1 MEIPFHIFV
10 TDTRTHPPL
19 QYTFP
24 PMPVKSSDTSSVQRD
39 ANSDDSDLEEEG
51 SPNRSQSYRTRN
63 SSEPDP
69 HSIHKLTS
77 QSILL
82 HTSPYVILDEAR
94 SPAYSPS
101 TKAVLPMKKNNDGK
115 QEYNRITQSR
125 LPNQTLH
132 IDLRTLNLHLA
143 IRAKEILAC
152 SESMWEWVL
161 EYQAKVQ
168 AQEKLGRPRPISLEA
183 SHPCIS
189 QTSIVSRNSSIST
202 ESTKSALL
210 EITRDD
216 FDYILSNFELYVFCD
231 LYFCLSHSTFIAEI
245 CKIRFR
251 LAMPSKNASL
261 GLFFRHHHLSI
272 ARLLMLLVK
281 SMNSGWRSSDNT
293 RLPTRSDTFMITTQ
307 VTLSL
312 ILTKFQTLPIQ
323 SVLGR
328 VRR

>member
-10 TDTRTHPPL
+10 TDTRTPPPL

-51 SPNRSQSYRTRN
+51 SPNRSQSHRAGN
-63 SSEPDP
+63 SSGPEPR
-69 HSIHKLTS
+69 SIHNVDGQLS
-77 QSILL
+77 MQSILL
-82 HTSPYVILDEAR
+82 RTSPYVTLDEAR

-101 TKAVLPMKKNNDGK
+101 AVSPIKKNNDGNL
-115 QEYNRITQSR
+115 EYNRRIKSR

-143 IRAKEILAC
+143 IRAKEVLAC

-168 AQEKLGRPRPISLEA
+168 AQEKLARPRSVSFEA
-183 SHPCIS
+183 SHPYIS
-189 QTSIVSRNSSIST
+189 QTSIVSGNSSIST

-231 LYFCLSHSTFIAEI
+231 LFFFYLTQLSLQ
-245 CKIRFR
+245 RY
-251 LAMPSKNASL
+251 
-261 GLFFRHHHLSI
+261 
-272 ARLLMLLVK
+272 ARSDFAWPCPQRTLLLVC
-281 SMNSGWRSSDNT
+281 S
-293 RLPTRSDTFMITTQ
+293 FVIT
-307 VTLSL
+307 
-312 ILTKFQTLPIQ
+312 IY
-323 SVLGR
+323 
-328 VRR
+328 